1 MTDKVAALQ
10 ALTPSAQWVLRGDE
24 LEWLDTVQTQPTD
37 SAIAAKIVELQAAH
51 DALAYARARE
61 AAYPSI
67 QDCIHALLDGGAT
80 LTDLQALRTAVK
92 AANPKGQVMTTTIR
106 GSDNF
111 DSGTPVTAALQK
123 ELKSGRKNLII
134 NGDFQVT
141 QRGAYTS
148 ATTLTSTSVYYLD
161 RFKSKCDGV
170 TGTLTHK
177 VDQTVNGKITDT
189 VLLSSTSTAT
199 GRLETLQMIED
210 LQQFKGQVTTFSA
223 WVKSNNGN
231 ARVIMHTDG
240 SNVQTSSNSH
250 TGGGAWELLK
260 GTVTNAT
267 NITNMNLYCGIQ
279 AAGTG
284 NIAGVASG
292 DYFEIAFL
300 QTELGSTATDFEHRS
315 YGEELALCQ
324 RYFALAGLI
333 LATSTPARYHNN
345 INLPVDMRANPTIVT
360 TVDSGSGGSIYGTW
374 GGPSSGDVSKRS
386 FYQSANHSAISNSF
400 STFSAE
406 L

>member
-1 MTDKVAALQ
+1 
-10 ALTPSAQWVLRGDE
+10 
-24 LEWLDTVQTQPTD
+24 
-37 SAIAAKIVELQAAH
+37 
-51 DALAYARARE
+51 
-61 AAYPSI
+61 
-67 QDCIHALLDGGAT
+67 
-80 LTDLQALRTAVK
+80 
-92 AANPKGQVMTTTIR
+92 MTTTIR

-324 RYFALAGLI
+324 RYYQQYGGNDPYEHLPFLVMGNGTNANFSIALH
-333 LATSTPARYHNN
+333 PE
-345 INLPVDMRANPTIVT
+345 MRAAPTLSANNWHVQAPYGGAIHSIGSWVSSNT
-360 TVDSGSGGSIYGTW
+360 SKQVVRGEAQSISGSISNGVGRVLAYGTLL
-374 GGPSSGDVSKRS
+374 SRFKLD
-386 FYQSANHSAISNSF
+386 
-400 STFSAE
+400 AE

>member
-1 MTDKVAALQ
+1 
-10 ALTPSAQWVLRGDE
+10 
-24 LEWLDTVQTQPTD
+24 
-37 SAIAAKIVELQAAH
+37 
-51 DALAYARARE
+51 
-61 AAYPSI
+61 
-67 QDCIHALLDGGAT
+67 
-80 LTDLQALRTAVK
+80 
-92 AANPKGQVMTTTIR
+92 MTTTIR